1 MLIAVQRYANIFT
14 QQHFYIISTFRQS
27 NRKSIRKLLQ
37 LIDILKY
44 TKNNNL

>member
-14 QQHFYIISTFRQS
+14 RQHFYIISIF
-27 NRKSIRKLLQ
+27 RKSDQKSTRKPLQ